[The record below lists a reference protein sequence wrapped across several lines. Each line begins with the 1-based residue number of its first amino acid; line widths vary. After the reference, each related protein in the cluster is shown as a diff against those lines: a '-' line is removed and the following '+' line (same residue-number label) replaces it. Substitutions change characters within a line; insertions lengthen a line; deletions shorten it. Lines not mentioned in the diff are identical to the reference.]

1 MAATAAVKYCDHCRT
16 SYPDLFTNCPNDQN
30 TLRVLSELVPG
41 AVVRNKYEILGKI
54 GSGGMA
60 TVYRARHLAF
70 GEVRALKV
78 VGSHLLNDE
87 VFLKRFRNEA
97 VVMRKL
103 KHPNA
108 VRVEDLD
115 ATDDGRPFM
124 VMEYVEGRDL
134 RKFIQKEGPVPIP
147 RALAIAGQVAGALS
161 AAHALGITHRDIKPD
176 NILLVAQPDGS
187 ELVKV
192 LDFGIARVKEGSD
205 LGLSFAT
212 QTGIVVGTPQY
223 ISPEQAGGR
232 HSDQIDGRADLYSLG
247 VVLYEMVT
255 GRLPFHSDTP
265 LGMLLHHL
273 QTIPKAPHELRPELN
288 IPEPFSLLL
297 MKALEK
303 DRELRFQTADEM
315 MEALTSVNLQL
326 TSVLGSEELPRGITQ
341 VPAPVSR
348 STAPSPPTPLPRLRP
363 APLPPPAPRPAPR
376 PAPVATEAP
385 VFRSPRP
392 ATIESEPPQLEVEP
406 WRRWMVPAAVLALVL
421 VGAAVAFQFTR
432 SKNKQTEPQA
442 AALESGSTAA
452 SKAPAIS
459 PIIEPVVSPPAS
471 SAPSPAADDGTRSP
485 SSEGERERPTQPE
498 PERGADDGPVPA
510 RVVQLLARARDQ
522 ADDGLYEQALE
533 SLEEARR
540 LHPRDPRIR
549 ELMRRVR
556 RAQQTE
562 RDVLRPKP

>member
-1 MAATAAVKYCDHCRT
+1 MRYCDHCRT
-16 SYPDLFTNCPNDQN
+16 SYPDLFTHCPNDQN
-30 TLRVLSELVPG
+30 LLRVLSELVQG
-41 AVVRNKYEILGKI
+41 AVVRNKYEILNKI

-60 TVYRARHLAF
+60 TVYRVRHRAF

-87 VFLKRFRNEA
+87 VLLKRFRTEA

-103 KHPNA
+103 QHPNA

-115 ATDDGRPFM
+115 AADDGRPFM

-134 RKFIQKEGPVPIP
+134 RKFIQQEGPVPIP
-147 RALAIAGQVAGALS
+147 RALAIAGQVAAALS

-176 NILLVAQPDGS
+176 NILMVAQPDGS

-273 QTIPKAPHELRPELN
+273 QTIPKPPHELRPELH
-288 IPEPFSLLL
+288 IPEPFSMLL

-315 MEALTSVNLQL
+315 MEALTAVNLQL
-326 TSVLGSEELPRGITQ
+326 TSVLGSEELPRRVTQ
-341 VPAPVSR
+341 IPAPVSR
-348 STAPSPPTPLPRLRP
+348 PTPPPPPLPSPPPRLT
-363 APLPPPAPRPAPR
+363 PPPIPPPTPRPAPR
-376 PAPVATEAP
+376 PTPAVTEAP
-385 VFRSPRP
+385 VVRP
-392 ATIESEPPQLEVEP
+392 SRPSAIESELPQLEVEP
-406 WRRWMVPAAVLALVL
+406 PRRWIIPAVVLTLAM
-421 VGAAVAFQFTR
+421 VGAAVAFQLTRGEKNQPEPQPAASETR
-432 SKNKQTEPQA
+432 SAEP
-442 AALESGSTAA
+442 
-452 SKAPAIS
+452 PIS
-459 PIIEPVVSPPAS
+459 PIIEPIVSPPVS
-471 SAPSPAADDGTRSP
+471 SAPSPAAGEETRA
-485 SSEGERERPTQPE
+485 SSSKGERERQTQPE
-498 PERGADDGPVPA
+498 PERGAGGGQASA
-510 RVVQLLARARDQ
+510 RVGQLLARAREQ

-540 LHPRDPRIR
+540 LDPLDARIR
-549 ELMRRVR
+549 DQVRRVR

-562 RDVLRPKP
+562 REVLQPKP

>member
-1 MAATAAVKYCDHCRT
+1 MGRRAVKYCDHCRT
-16 SYPDLFTNCPNDQN
+16 SYPDLFTHCPNDQN
-30 TLRVLSELVPG
+30 TLRVLSELMQG
-41 AVVRNKYEILGKI
+41 AVVRNKYEILSKV

-78 VGSHLLNDE
+78 VASHLLNDE

-103 KHPNA
+103 QHPNA

-124 VMEYVEGRDL
+124 IMEYVEGRDL
-134 RKFIQKEGPVPIP
+134 RKFIQKEGPVSIP
-147 RALAIAGQVAGALS
+147 RALSIAGQVAGALA

-176 NILLVAQPDGS
+176 NILLVTRPDGS

-223 ISPEQAGGR
+223 ISPEQAAGR

-273 QTIPKAPHELRPELN
+273 QTVPKPPHELRPELN
-288 IPEPFSLLL
+288 IPELFSLLL

-303 DRELRFQTADEM
+303 DRELRFQTAEEM
-315 MEALTSVNLQL
+315 MAALTAVNLQL
-326 TSVLGSEELPRGITQ
+326 TSVMGSEELPGKVTQ
-341 VPAPVSR
+341 VAVTTPAPPSPR
-348 STAPSPPTPLPRLRP
+348 PSPPSSMPRV
-363 APLPPPAPRPAPR
+363 AAPPAPGPVAVPTEPATAPAVR
-376 PAPVATEAP
+376 RAPVP
-385 VFRSPRP
+385 VAEP
-392 ATIESEPPQLEVEP
+392 EPPPLVVEQP
-406 WRRWMVPAAVLALVL
+406 RRWVVPAVVLTLVL
-421 VGAAVAFQFTR
+421 IGAA
-432 SKNKQTEPQA
+432 
-442 AALESGSTAA
+442 A
-452 SKAPAIS
+452 SYQLLGGEKAPAQQTDVQPAEREPLPTEPS
-459 PIIEPVVSPPAS
+459 PIVEPTAAQPVVASPGTAAPEE
-471 SAPSPAADDGTRSP
+471 SAPTSADETRQPSQPAVGRA
-485 SSEGERERPTQPE
+485 
-498 PERGADDGPVPA
+498 PA
-510 RVVQLLARARDQ
+510 ENPNAGRVAQLLVRARDQ
-522 ADDGLYEQALE
+522 ADDGLYDEALQ

-540 LHPRDPRIR
+540 LAPRDSRIR
-549 ELMRRVR
+549 DLMRRVR

-562 RDVLRPKP
+562 REVLRP

>member
-1 MAATAAVKYCDHCRT
+1 MKYCDHCRT
-16 SYPDLFTNCPNDQN
+16 SYPNLFTNCPNDQN
-30 TLRVLSELVPG
+30 LLRVLSELVQG

-60 TVYRARHLAF
+60 TVYRVRHLAF

-87 VFLKRFRNEA
+87 VFLKRFRTEA

-103 KHPNA
+103 QHPNA

-115 ATDDGRPFM
+115 AADDGRPFM

-134 RKFIQKEGPVPIP
+134 RKFIQQEGPVSIP
-147 RALAIAGQVAGALS
+147 RALSIAGQVAGALS

-176 NILLVAQPDGS
+176 NILLVPQPDGS

-205 LGLSFAT
+205 LELSFAT

-273 QTIPKAPHELRPELN
+273 QTIPKPPHELRPELH
-288 IPEPFSLLL
+288 IPEPFSILL

-303 DRELRFQTADEM
+303 DRALRFQTAEEM
-315 MEALTSVNLQL
+315 MEALTAVNLQL
-326 TSVLGSEELPRGITQ
+326 TSVLGSEDLPGRLTR
-341 VPAPVSR
+341 VPAPVSKP
-348 STAPSPPTPLPRLRP
+348 TPPPPPPPAPPKPYVSPPS
-363 APLPPPAPRPAPR
+363 PPPAPRPAPAAAPAPRAREVR
-376 PAPVATEAP
+376 PAPALVMEP
-385 VFRSPRP
+385 
-392 ATIESEPPQLEVEP
+392 EPPALLVEP
-406 WRRWMVPAAVLALVL
+406 PRRTWIIPVVVLALVA
-421 VGAAVAFQFTR
+421 VGAAVALQLR
-432 SKNKQTEPQA
+432 RGAGSSALNPQEPQVA
-442 AALESGSTAA
+442 VTQPSA
-452 SKAPAIS
+452 SQAPIS
-459 PIIEPVVSPPAS
+459 PIIERAVPPAVIN
-471 SAPSPAADDGTRSP
+471 APSPAARPETGAA
-485 SSEGERERPTQPE
+485 SSAGESDRQPRPE
-498 PERGADDGPVPA
+498 AVSGAAGGRASAHVE
-510 RVVQLLARARDQ
+510 QLLARAREQ

-540 LHPRDPRIR
+540 LDPSDARIR
-549 ELMRRVR
+549 DLIRRIR

-562 RDVLRPKP
+562 REVLQPKP